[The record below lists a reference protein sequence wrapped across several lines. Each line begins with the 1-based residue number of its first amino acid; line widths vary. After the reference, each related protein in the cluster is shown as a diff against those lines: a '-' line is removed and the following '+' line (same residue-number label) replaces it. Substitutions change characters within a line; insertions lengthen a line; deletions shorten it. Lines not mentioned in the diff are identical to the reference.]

1 MLNGDYFC
9 PWTEGDKW
17 REVEC
22 MPSIST
28 FFGIN
33 IKMYSSNE
41 HNPPHFHAE
50 YQGFKA
56 VCDFNGELI
65 KGAMPKR
72 QMKFIAAWAEIH
84 KDELTSNW
92 ELAMQEKPLAKIN
105 PLR

>member
-1 MLNGDYFC
+1 
-9 PWTEGDKW
+9 
-17 REVEC
+17 
-22 MPSIST
+22 MPLISS

-50 YQGFKA
+50 YQDFKA
-56 VCDFNGELI
+56 VCDFDGELV

-84 KDELTSNW
+84 KEELAANW
-92 ELAMQEKPLAKIN
+92 KLAMQDEPLAKID